1 MARLAAKSKRPD
13 QLSFPVVRRPAC
25 RRSDGLAPDPRA
37 RHICPMTDWT
47 NAAAPSLDDFARLA
61 QVAFDEL
68 PEPFRGLAGEAL
80 IRIEDFAEEEIL
92 RDMGIEDAF
101 ELTGLYQGVDLSRR
115 SVFEATPPPM
125 IFLYRRPI
133 LDEWAER
140 GDVTLEE
147 LVAHVLVH
155 EIGHH
160 FGLSDDDIDRIE
172 DKA

>member
-1 MARLAAKSKRPD
+1 
-13 QLSFPVVRRPAC
+13 
-25 RRSDGLAPDPRA
+25 
-37 RHICPMTDWT
+37 MTRT
-47 NAAAPSLDDFARLA
+47 FGPAPSLDDFAALA
-61 QVAFDEL
+61 EQAFDDL
-68 PEPFRGLAGEAL
+68 PEPFRGLAREAV
-80 IRIEDFAEEEIL
+80 IRVDDFADDAVLAEMEIA
-92 RDMGIEDAF
+92 DAF

-133 LDEWAER
+133 LDEWADR

-160 FGLSDDDIDRIE
+160 FGLSDDVIDRIE